1 MPTRLLLLYST
12 KAPSKLSMET
22 DLFPLSQNKW
32 HNKKVHTNFF
42 KNRTVSHSESLQL
55 DSCEYRNSTSKA
67 EVELPPRRTLMLR

>member
-22 DLFPLSQNKW
+22 DLFPQNKW
-32 HNKKVHTNFF
+32 HNKKVHTDFF

-55 DSCEYRNSTSKA
+55 DSCE
-67 EVELPPRRTLMLR
+67 